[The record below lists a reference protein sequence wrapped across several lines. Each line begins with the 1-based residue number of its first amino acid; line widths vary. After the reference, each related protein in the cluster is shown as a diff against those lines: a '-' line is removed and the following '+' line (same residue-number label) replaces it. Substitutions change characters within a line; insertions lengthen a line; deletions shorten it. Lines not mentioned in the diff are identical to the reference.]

1 MPETILSQQLYSIA
15 YFAMLFVAPPLLVAT
30 VVAFIVG
37 LFQAVTQIQEQ
48 TLPQTVKIFVIAFVV
63 AVFGSAL
70 GAPLFR
76 VSEEIFTNFHRYGA

>member
-1 MPETILSQQLYSIA
+1 MPESILSQQLYAIA
-15 YFAMLFVAPPLLVAT
+15 YYSALFVAPPLLVAT
-30 VVAFIVG
+30 VIAFIVG

-48 TLPQTVKIFVIAFVV
+48 TLPQTVKIVVIALVV